1 MRKASILILVS
12 IILLSTTA
20 SSQTRRRA
28 PRRSTTAS
36 KAAAEKSSAEVLA
49 ARGRVAAQIKTLSQF
64 LYLYGGIAKGIESA
78 DLATRSGEASQVASQ
93 QNDRTKARVKESI
106 RNVREGLDRLEADIR
121 FGSDA
126 VKNYY
131 PYISGVARTAEMAES
146 QAAANRFDEAGKS
159 LLKAVNQLTDA
170 LTAMR

>member
-1 MRKASILILVS
+1 LKKASILILAS

-20 SSQTRRRA
+20 PAQTRRRTT
-28 PRRSTTAS
+28 RRSAPAS
-36 KAAAEKSSAEVLA
+36 RAATEKSSAELLA

-78 DLATRSGEASQVASQ
+78 DQASRSGEASQVASE
-93 QNDRTKARVKESI
+93 QNARTKARVKESI
-106 RNVREGLDRLEADIR
+106 RNVRDGLDKLEADIR
-121 FGSDA
+121 FGSDT

-146 QAAANRFDEAGKS
+146 QAAANRFDEAGRS
-159 LLKAVNQLTDA
+159 LLKAVNQLADA

>member
-12 IILLSTTA
+12 MILLSTTA
-20 SSQTRRRA
+20 SSQTRRRS

-36 KAAAEKSSAEVLA
+36 KAAAEKSSAELLA
-49 ARGRVAAQIKTLSQF
+49 ARSRVATQIKTLSQF

-78 DLATRSGEASQVASQ
+78 DQATRSGEASQVASQ
-93 QNDRTKARVKESI
+93 QNDRTKAKVKESI